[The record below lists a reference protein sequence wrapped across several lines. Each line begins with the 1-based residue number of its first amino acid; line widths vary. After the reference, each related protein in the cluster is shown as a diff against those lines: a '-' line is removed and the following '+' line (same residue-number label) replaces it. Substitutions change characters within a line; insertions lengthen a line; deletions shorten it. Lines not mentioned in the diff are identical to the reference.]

1 MNNPKWL
8 KTTINHI
15 YNQTPMKNFLFLLIF
30 VAVTVNVTNAQ
41 PPKRLERIE
50 ALKVAYMT
58 QTLKLTADEAQK
70 FWPVYNSY
78 MDEMKKVKQSNKDDE
93 LAFQE
98 AALGVRKKYKV
109 EFKKILIDDFR
120 VNQVFK
126 AEAEFRQELQRE
138 LQKRIQQRRQPKPQQ
153 EPK

>member
-1 MNNPKWL
+1 
-8 KTTINHI
+8 
-15 YNQTPMKNFLFLLIF
+15 MKKFLFFLFFIT
-30 VAVTVNVTNAQ
+30 VTLNVTNAQ
-41 PPKRLERIE
+41 PKRLERIE

-58 QTLKLTADEAQK
+58 QALKLTADEAQK

-78 MDEMKKVKQSNKDDE
+78 MVEMKESKKSNKDDE

-109 EFKKILIDDFR
+109 EFKKILTDDFR

-126 AEAEFRQELQRE
+126 AEAEFRQELQKE
-138 LQKRIQQRRQPKPQQ
+138 LQKRVQQRRQQKPQQ
-153 EPK
+153 EPE

>member
-8 KTTINHI
+8 KTTIKHI
-15 YNQTPMKNFLFLLIF
+15 YNLTLMKKFLFLLLFIT
-30 VAVTVNVTNAQ
+30 VTLNVSNAQ

-58 QTLKLTADEAQK
+58 QALKLTADEAQK

-78 MDEMKKVKQSNKDDE
+78 IVEMKESKKSNKDDE

-98 AALGVRKKYKV
+98 AALGVRKKYKI
-109 EFKKILIDDFR
+109 EFKKILTDDFR

-126 AEAEFRQELQRE
+126 AEAEFRQELQKE
-138 LQKRIQQRRQPKPQQ
+138 LQKRIQQRRQQKSQQ
-153 EPK
+153 EPE

>member
-8 KTTINHI
+8 KTTIKHI
-15 YNQTPMKNFLFLLIF
+15 YNRTPMKKFLFLLLFITF
-30 VAVTVNVTNAQ
+30 TLNVTNAQ

-58 QTLKLTADEAQK
+58 QALKLTADEAQK

-78 MDEMKKVKQSNKDDE
+78 IVEMKESKKSNKDDE

-98 AALGVRKKYKV
+98 AALGVRKKYKI
-109 EFKKILIDDFR
+109 EFKKILTDDFR

-126 AEAEFRQELQRE
+126 AEAEFRQELQKE
-138 LQKRIQQRRQPKPQQ
+138 LQKRIQQRRQQKSQQ
-153 EPK
+153 EPE